1 MQPRRPS
8 PESLMVL
15 AAILVRVAAVF
26 ALGSYSLPR
35 TTYEHGEIAANLLA
49 GRGFSVRYL
58 GVDGP
63 TSQQAPAYPVFVA
76 AAYALCGVE
85 TPASLRLIQ
94 LAQAAL
100 GGLLVAGTMRLAREV
115 APGRPVISLT
125 AGAFAAFHPTLV
137 YATTHV
143 QVAVFATTSLVWT
156 FAYAYSANGRKS
168 LRSAS
173 AAGALLALVALADPI
188 LALAAPA
195 LVWIMGLDRGFKA
208 ATKPALVMAA
218 VAAACVAPWIVRN
231 AFVHGE
237 FVAIKSSFGY
247 AFWQGNCS
255 LSHGTDKVVRSS
267 VERAL
272 ASSPP
277 SSSLGDLNKA
287 LWAARHEAGCIDDI
301 ALTPADYAKMA
312 RLNEPARSRYLFGK
326 ALSDLGAQ
334 PGRFSRLCLA
344 RFKAFVLFDETNPKT
359 RSVIYRAGHLALTLA
374 AALGLILMPGDLRKR
389 LAPTFLAAALIA
401 AFHSLTIVSARF
413 HIPIEPL
420 MGLWAAAGLAR
431 IRNARVVSVPS
442 AARAHSAQ
450 PRRPTT
456 SIVSGS

>member
-8 PESLMVL
+8 PESLLVVG
-15 AAILVRVAAVF
+15 AILVRLAAVF

-49 GRGFSVRYL
+49 GKGFSVRYL
-58 GVDGP
+58 GVEGL

-76 AAYALCGVE
+76 AAYALGGVE
-85 TPASLRLIQ
+85 APASLLLIQ

-100 GGLLVAGTMRLAREV
+100 GGLLVAGTIRLGREV
-115 APGRPVISLT
+115 APGRPGLALL
-125 AGAFAAFHPTLV
+125 AGAVAAFHPTLI

-143 QVAVFATTSLVWT
+143 QIALLATTAFAWT
-156 FAYAYSANGRKS
+156 FTYAYAANRTRS
-168 LRSAS
+168 LRDAS
-173 AAGALLALVALADPI
+173 MTGALLALVALADPI
-188 LALAAPA
+188 LALAAPSLA
-195 LVWIMGLDRGFKA
+195 WIMGLDRGFRA
-208 ATKPALVMAA
+208 SIRPTLVMFT
-218 VAAACVAPWIVRN
+218 VAGACVAPWIVRN

-255 LSHGTDKVVRSS
+255 LSHGTDKVVRPS

-272 ASSPP
+272 AVQA
-277 SSSLGDLNKA
+277 SSLGDLNAA

-301 ALTPADYAKMA
+301 ALSPADYTRMA
-312 RLNEPARSRYLFGK
+312 RMTEPARSRYLFGK
-326 ALSDLGAQ
+326 AMADLATE
-334 PGRFSRLCLA
+334 PGRYTRLCLA
-344 RFKAFVLFDETNPKT
+344 RLKAFVFFDETNPKA
-359 RSVIYRAGHLALTLA
+359 RNPVYRAGHISLTLA
-374 AALGLILMPGDLRKR
+374 AALGLVLMPGGLRRR
-389 LAPTFLAAALIA
+389 LAPTLAAAALIA
-401 AFHSLTIVSARF
+401 AFHTLTIVSARF

-431 IRNARVVSVPS
+431 IPAVQPAFFARL
-442 AARAHSAQ
+442 AQ